1 MIGFDSAFIIPTK
14 ENRMFTFKTF
24 SDACIYSELEVL
36 FYDINLQL
44 IGKLK
49 FRYVSPLFNVIQ
61 LEVAELRYE
70 LLS

>member
-1 MIGFDSAFIIPTK
+1 
-14 ENRMFTFKTF
+14 MFTFKTF